1 MTLEIVTPPAGEP
14 VTLAEARAFCRI
26 DHEDE
31 DALIQDLVRAAREQV
46 EAASGRAL
54 IERRVRER
62 RDSWAASPAGA
73 VRLAL
78 RPLRALHGVKTI
90 GPDGAM
96 QSIALTD
103 VFPDPDAEAGRLLA
117 RSGLGFP
124 ALLRAAS
131 GVEIEY
137 TAGYGAT
144 SAALPPALRLAVLI
158 LTADAYARRDRSDDA
173 SLSGVRADV
182 AALIA
187 PFREARLSSARA
199 EPDSPF

>member
-1 MTLEIVTPPAGEP
+1 MTLEIVTPPAAEP
-14 VTLAEARAFCRI
+14 VTLAEARVFCRV
-26 DHEDE
+26 DHADE

-62 RDSWAASPAGA
+62 RDSWAAAPNGA
-73 VRLAL
+73 MRLAL
-78 RPLRALHGVKTI
+78 RPLRTLHGVKTT
-90 GPDGAM
+90 GPDGAV
-96 QSIALTD
+96 QSIPLTE

-117 RSGLGFP
+117 RPGLGFP

-131 GVEIEY
+131 GVEIDY

-144 SAALPPALRLAVLI
+144 SGAVPAALRLAVLI
-158 LTADAYARRDRSDDA
+158 LTADAYARRDRGDEADPA
-173 SLSGVRADV
+173 PIRADV

-187 PFREARLSSARA
+187 PFREARL
-199 EPDSPF
+199 